1 MTERHKAWGTESGLG
16 SGAFRTVCVIGGGGF
31 VGHSLCAALARAG
44 YRLRIP
50 TRHRERIKQ
59 GLLELPAAEVFDCN
73 VMSMAGPEAAVR
85 GCDVVINLVGIL
97 HERRRGDF
105 DRVHGEFPG
114 RVVEACRR
122 HGITRYLHMS
132 ALGAAPDAPSRYLRS
147 RAAGEAS
154 ARQAS
159 GTEVAMT
166 VFRPSVIFGAGD
178 SFLTLFA
185 RLAALPVLPLAGADV
200 EFQPVWVEDVA
211 RVMADSVAR
220 PETFGQVYELGG
232 PEVFRLRDLVGK
244 AARAAGRRPFIIGLP
259 HPVAWLQALVF
270 EHLPGPIMTRD
281 NLASMQVPNVARGG
295 WPETLAPAP
304 RGLDAVLPKMFGAHD
319 PLDLYRRRA
328 AR

>member
-1 MTERHKAWGTESGLG
+1 MTTGNGNIKTL
-16 SGAFRTVCVIGGGGF
+16 CVIGGGGF
-31 VGHSLCAALARAG
+31 VGHHLCARLAAAG

-59 GLLELPAAEVFDCN
+59 GLLELPAAEVFECD
-73 VMSMAGPEAAVR
+73 VMTSAGLDAALR
-85 GCDVVINLVGIL
+85 GCDAVVNLVGIL

-114 RVVEACRR
+114 KLVEACRR
-122 HGITRYLHMS
+122 HGIRRYLHMS

-154 ARQAS
+154 ARKAA
-159 GTEVAMT
+159 GDAVAMT
-166 VFRPSVIFGAGD
+166 VFRPSVIFGLGD

-185 RLAALPVLPLAGADV
+185 GLSAIPVVPLAGADV

-211 RVMADSVAR
+211 RAMTASVEC
-220 PETFGQVYELGG
+220 PETFGQTYELGG
-232 PEVFRLRDLVGK
+232 PDVFRLRELVSK
-244 AARAAGRRPFIIGLP
+244 AARAVGNDPVIVGLP
-259 HPVAWLQALVF
+259 APVATLQAMVF
-270 EHLPGPIMTRD
+270 EMLPGPIMTRD

-295 WPETLAPAP
+295 WPEVFAPGP
-304 RGLDAVLPKMFGAHD
+304 RALDAVLPSMLGVRD
-319 PLDLYRRRA
+319 PMDRYRRRA